1 MIQFFETFI
10 TGKLQNDIILYR
22 RKYMKDFTDIFSFK
36 YTAFF
41 SVLTAALLFFSL
53 IPNAS
58 ASGIADPAT
67 VKKWISN
74 DAFIVD
80 VRTPQE
86 FNAGNYKGSINIPL
100 AELEKNINRF
110 GNKDRL
116 IIVYCRTGNRS
127 GHAKMILEKY
137 GYKNVLN
144 GGSLGNML
152 Q

>member
-1 MIQFFETFI
+1 M
-10 TGKLQNDIILYR
+10 N
-22 RKYMKDFTDIFSFK
+22 DFTNLFNFK
-36 YTAFF
+36 NIALFPG
-41 SVLTAALLFFSL
+41 VTAALIFFSF
-53 IPNAS
+53 ISNAY

-74 DAFIVD
+74 GAFIID